1 MAKDKT
7 KESAEDLKEQKVE
20 INTHHIIDKVVC
32 GEVAELKM
40 GYAKLEFKANKDMIV
55 DEYNLIHS
63 GFVYN
68 AAANAAM
75 FAVNEPFSE
84 LVSSE
89 AKYLAPIES
98 GKVIT
103 FEATASHLATRT
115 RDVIVVGRVGE
126 IKIFEGEFKIV
137 ILDKH
142 PLRIKL
148 SDN

>member
-1 MAKDKT
+1 MAKDRT
-7 KESAEDLKEQKVE
+7 REATEDLQEQKVE
-20 INTHHIIDKVVC
+20 INTHHKIDKAVC
-32 GEVAELKM
+32 GEVSELKM
-40 GYAKLEFKANKDMIV
+40 GYSKVEFKANKDMIV
-55 DEYNLIHS
+55 DEYNLVHA

-75 FAVNEPFSE
+75 FAVNEPFAE

-115 RDVIVVGRVGE
+115 RDVTVIGRVGE